1 MKKLSDCRV
10 LLVDDAKANL
20 DILVEGLKA
29 DHKLSLALN
38 GEMALQIAAKM
49 PPDLVLLD
57 IMMPGLDG
65 YEVCKRLRAMPETA
79 EVPIMFLSS
88 LEEVQNKTR
97 GFEAGANDYLTKP
110 FDMLEVKARVRSLLK
125 AKAYSDAVKEQI
137 ASELRVA
144 REIQMGM
151 LPHDFAPFEQAYGVS
166 FGAILEPAREVG
178 GDLYGVC
185 AAGPE
190 RLVVFLGDVSGK
202 GIPASMF
209 MVRAISLARL
219 LARDIA
225 EPERILARLNDELA
239 VDNPSGMFVTFLCA
253 VFEPK
258 SGRLVIA
265 NGGHCRPVLMP
276 AGGGPRWAVK
286 NLGTALGFEP
296 GLEFERTEL
305 TLNAGDTLILYSD
318 GVSEAFNP
326 QDECYGDA
334 RLLADA
340 GGLAGQPPEVLT
352 AGLLKKVHAH
362 AGTAPQSDDIAIL
375 TLKIQQELTEGT
387 ENSSTQSRLSPLPP
401 VQTPAQVRLALH
413 ATPEEVMRAVE
424 ALQEFAAKQGVPEK
438 TIFGLA
444 LALEECGSNIVNHA
458 LQRDPQ
464 QKFQVIVERD
474 GDLFA
479 IELRDGGP
487 EFDPTAAAPRQ
498 PQAEDDDLPGGW
510 GIGLVRRNMDEIR
523 YQRAAGENVLRLTK
537 RLVSAPK
544 AE

>member
-1 MKKLSDCRV
+1 MKNLADCRI

-38 GEMALQIAAKM
+38 GETALQLAART

-57 IMMPGLDG
+57 IVMPGLDG
-65 YEVCKRLRAMPETA
+65 YEVCRRLRQMPETA

-97 GFEAGANDYLTKP
+97 GFEVGGNDYLTKP
-110 FDMLEVKARVRSLLK
+110 FEMLEVKARVRSLLK

-151 LPHDFAPFEQAYGVS
+151 LPHDFAPLEQAYGVELS
-166 FGAILEPAREVG
+166 AVLEPAREVG

-219 LARDIA
+219 LSREIA

-239 VDNPSGMFVTFLCA
+239 ADNPSGMFVTFLCA
-253 VFEPK
+253 VFEPA
-258 SGRLVIA
+258 SGRLTLA
-265 NGGHCRPVLMP
+265 NAGHCRPVLLRAGAPP
-276 AGGGPRWAVK
+276 AWAVK

-296 GLEFERTEL
+296 GLEFERTEMKL
-305 TLNAGDTLILYSD
+305 RSGDILVFYTD

-326 QDECYGDA
+326 QDTCYGDE

-340 GGLAGQPPEVLT
+340 ASFPGQSARAIT
-352 AGLLKKVHAH
+352 AGLLQRVRAF

-375 TLKIQQELTEGT
+375 ALRVTGGASGEGG
-387 ENSSTQSRLSPLPP
+387 
-401 VQTPAQVRLALH
+401 
-413 ATPEEVMRAVE
+413 RA
-424 ALQEFAAKQGVPEK
+424 
-438 TIFGLA
+438 
-444 LALEECGSNIVNHA
+444 
-458 LQRDPQ
+458 
-464 QKFQVIVERD
+464 
-474 GDLFA
+474 
-479 IELRDGGP
+479 
-487 EFDPTAAAPRQ
+487 
-498 PQAEDDDLPGGW
+498 
-510 GIGLVRRNMDEIR
+510 
-523 YQRAAGENVLRLTK
+523 
-537 RLVSAPK
+537 
-544 AE
+544 